1 MLTRTPRTPQKA
13 DALQFLPPREAGQE
27 SFNSSC
33 PLLAYGKEEWQ
44 TGHGS
49 DGQLPLGTEGLTTD
63 STGDDPC
70 KLPRTHACIFSH
82 TPSGEHQ
89 VERPHGSCV
98 LHPLQSDLTDQ
109 HIIPPLSAKAHPWQA
124 LPSPLP
130 LPWRGNRPL

>member
-13 DALQFLPPREAGQE
+13 DALQFLPPREAGQG

-70 KLPRTHACIFSH
+70 KLRTHAFSH
-82 TPSGEHQ
+82 TH
-89 VERPHGSCV
+89 
-98 LHPLQSDLTDQ
+98 LQEST
-109 HIIPPLSAKAHPWQA
+109 K
-124 LPSPLP
+124 
-130 LPWRGNRPL
+130 WRGRMEAVFYILCSQT